1 MTEFVDEVDLN
12 DTVLRV
18 VTREEMRAER
28 LMHRAVF
35 IAVVD
40 SAGRL
45 LIHRRS
51 ESKDLWPGWWDIA
64 VGGVVGAGESY
75 DAAAI
80 REVRE
85 EIGVVAQ
92 PVPLGGGSYVD
103 DAVALLGRCYV
114 IRHDGPFEFADGE
127 VVEARFVT
135 GTELDS
141 LRTHLQFLPDSV
153 ALLLPLIEH
162 LVHPTINSA

>member
-1 MTEFVDEVDLN
+1 MSELVDEVDLN
-12 DTVLRV
+12 DSVLRV
-18 VTREEMRAER
+18 VTREQMRAER

-35 IAVVD
+35 IAVVN

-51 ESKDLWPGWWDIA
+51 ELKDLWPGWWDIA

-92 PVPLGGGSYVD
+92 PVPLGEGAYVD

-135 GTELDS
+135 AVDFEEM
-141 LRTHLQFLPDSV
+141 RKHLQFLPDSV
-153 ALLLPLIEH
+153 ALLLPLVEH
-162 LVHPTINSA
+162 LLAPPAESA

>member
-1 MTEFVDEVDLN
+1 M
-12 DTVLRV
+12 
-18 VTREEMRAER
+18 
-28 LMHRAVF
+28 
-35 IAVVD
+35 
-40 SAGRL
+40 
-45 LIHRRS
+45 
-51 ESKDLWPGWWDIA
+51 
-64 VGGVVGAGESY
+64 
-75 DAAAI
+75 
-80 REVRE
+80 
-85 EIGVVAQ
+85 VAQ

-135 GTELDS
+135 RTELDA